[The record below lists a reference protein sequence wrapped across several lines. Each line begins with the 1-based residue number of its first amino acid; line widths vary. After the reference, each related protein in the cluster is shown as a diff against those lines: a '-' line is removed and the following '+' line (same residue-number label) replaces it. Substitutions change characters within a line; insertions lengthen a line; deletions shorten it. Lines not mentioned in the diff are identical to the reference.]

1 MYFFLAASYRNL
13 VLLFLTTIMEVVL
26 VCFLLSTLKQ
36 LPYKLESKQ
45 LPTILLKCIIITSH
59 L

>member
-1 MYFFLAASYRNL
+1 MAASYRNL

-36 LPYKLESKQ
+36 LPYELESKQ
-45 LPTILLKCIIITSH
+45 LAPFLLECNIIRTH